1 MNNYDKVV
9 NTLKTRLKLEKLD
22 PEATL
27 TSLGLDSLD
36 VVEFVLDLEDEYN
49 ITFEPSE
56 TQDIKTLGDLLNLIK
71 IKLGDK

>member
-9 NTLKTRLKLEKLD
+9 NTLKAKLKLEKLD

-27 TSLGLDSLD
+27 ASLGLDSLD

-56 TQDIKTLGDLLNLIK
+56 TQDIKTLGNLLDLIK

>member
-1 MNNYDKVV
+1 MSNYDKVV
-9 NTLKTRLKLEKLD
+9 NTLKTKLKLEKLD

-27 TSLGLDSLD
+27 ASLGLDSLD
-36 VVEFVLDLEDEYN
+36 VVEFVLDLEDEYS

>member
-9 NTLKTRLKLEKLD
+9 NTLKAKLKLEKLD
-22 PEATL
+22 SESTL
-27 TSLGLDSLD
+27 ASLGLDSLD